1 MSWAHWSSAWTAT
14 TSTSVNPPSIL
25 GLTPTNPAVKQPT
38 TSQDIPDE
46 IVKRADAFLQDLS
59 DELGL
64 AFGRP
69 TSQHPSPSPKT
80 QQAKP
85 NHASPPRNPSYL
97 ETQRLDS
104 EIETLQPTLSHL
116 QSPKSHLT
124 TAAGAKT
131 KPIRLRPEVV
141 RHLFGGPRHSQL
153 VALEGLQ
160 WITPPSRDEP
170 GYFKDHRGKTWEIR
184 PADEGGRGMDGD
196 GKRGEFL
203 RHVQFFHDV
212 VLITRQSA
220 LPRLIGL

>member
-14 TSTSVNPPSIL
+14 TSTSMNPPSL
-25 GLTPTNPAVKQPT
+25 PGLTLTNPAVKQPT
-38 TSQDIPDE
+38 TSQDIPDDV
-46 IVKRADAFLQDLS
+46 VKMADAFLQDLS

-69 TSQHPSPSPKT
+69 TSQHLSPSPKT

-85 NHASPPRNPSYL
+85 NHASPPRNTYL
-97 ETQRLDS
+97 ET
-104 EIETLQPTLSHL
+104 LQTTLSHL
-116 QSPKSHLT
+116 QSQKSRLT
-124 TAAGAKT
+124 TAAGAKN

-170 GYFKDHRGKTWEIR
+170 GYFKDHRGRTWEIC
-184 PADEGGRGMDGD
+184 PADEE
-196 GKRGEFL
+196 GKSELSRSFFADT
-203 RHVQFFHDV
+203 VQ
-212 VLITRQSA
+212 
-220 LPRLIGL
+220 PY